1 MPTAADLTSTP
12 EVARRSADVTLA
24 DGTRLLIRPIVPTD
38 SDALAAAVERLS
50 PLSRYRRF
58 FTPMTR
64 LTSTMLRALTEI
76 DYHDRFAYVAFAC
89 EDEQTHLVG
98 VARYIRLED
107 PETAEVAVA
116 VIDPFHGRG
125 IGTLLLDALVLEAL
139 RAGIN
144 RFHGSL
150 LADNAPMRTVLEG
163 AEAHFSRDDEPG
175 ATHFEIDL
183 PGRAEDLGRHPLRAV
198 FRTLAKGE
206 AELYGAEP
214 CPWAV
219 R

>member
-1 MPTAADLTSTP
+1 MP

-24 DGTRLLIRPIVPTD
+24 DGTRLLIRPIVPAD
-38 SDALAAAVERLS
+38 SDALAAAFERLS

-64 LTSTMLRALTEI
+64 LSTTMLRALTEI

-89 EDEQTHLVG
+89 EDERAHLVG

-116 VIDPFHGRG
+116 VVDPFHSRG

-139 RAGIN
+139 RAGIG

-163 AEAHFSRDDEPG
+163 AEAHFSRDNEPG
-175 ATHFEIDL
+175 AIHFEIDL
-183 PGRAEDLGRHPLRAV
+183 PAHAEGLRDHPLREV
-198 FRTLAKGE
+198 FRSLARGE
-206 AELYGAEP
+206 VGLYEAEP
-214 CPWAV
+214 CPWVV